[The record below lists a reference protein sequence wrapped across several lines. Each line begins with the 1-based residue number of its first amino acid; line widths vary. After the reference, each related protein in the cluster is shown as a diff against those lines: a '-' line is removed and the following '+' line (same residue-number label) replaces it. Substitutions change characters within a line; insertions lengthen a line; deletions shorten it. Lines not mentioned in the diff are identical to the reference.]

1 MVPVRVVTECF
12 KDHWAFRDIEE
23 EESLSRELLFD
34 ELFLDE
40 VEEDEADSIALEDRY
55 CSVPFLMLMGLLYCR
70 SNRKQRAEKFYELV
84 EIQLT
89 ESLTKDDPEFREYIP
104 YLYEIS
110 YKLMFRL
117 YCRHRDQTPS
127 ENGEPARCPEIDFS
141 EYTPTT
147 YDQDER
153 IKASFTK
160 IFVMELFAQK
170 SRMSRQSIQDK
181 FTNQI
186 FNLLQPH
193 HLRAKSYEKYQSSD
207 A

>member
-23 EESLSRELLFD
+23 EESLSRDLLFD

-117 YCRHRDQTPS
+117 YCRHRD
-127 ENGEPARCPEIDFS
+127 
-141 EYTPTT
+141 
-147 YDQDER
+147 
-153 IKASFTK
+153 
-160 IFVMELFAQK
+160 
-170 SRMSRQSIQDK
+170 
-181 FTNQI
+181 
-186 FNLLQPH
+186 
-193 HLRAKSYEKYQSSD
+193 
-207 A
+207 